1 MMMKILKFALLIAI
15 VVIGYSIWK
24 FQTTHDREIVEY
36 GTVTAKS
43 RTGNTEISS
52 RTRKVRQ
59 GPIEFLEVELPSK
72 LWVDCHRDCQ
82 DTLRRQVIDI
92 ERPIREP

>member
-1 MMMKILKFALLIAI
+1 MMMKVLKFALVVAM

-24 FQTTHDREIVEY
+24 FQTTHDREIVAY

-43 RTGNTEISS
+43 RTGNTEIVA

-59 GPIEFLEVELPSK
+59 GPIEFFEVELPSK
-72 LWVDCHRDCQ
+72 LWVDCHKDCQ

-92 ERPIREP
+92 ERSIREP